1 MSRAAT
7 IDGHSQLLVTLGVG
21 PTLAGLEEHWTEL

>member
-1 MSRAAT
+1 MSRAGT
-7 IDGHSQLLVTLGVG
+7 IDGHAQPLVTLGVG